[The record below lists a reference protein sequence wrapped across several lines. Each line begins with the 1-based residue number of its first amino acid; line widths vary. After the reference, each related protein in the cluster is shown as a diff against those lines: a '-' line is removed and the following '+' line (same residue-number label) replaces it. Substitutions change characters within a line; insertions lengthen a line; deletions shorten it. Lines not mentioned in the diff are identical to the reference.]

1 MQFSQR
7 QTGLTESLELVVDLT
22 DWFDWHDWFGWSA
35 VVTDTTVG
43 ILLVNRMDEV
53 VKLV

>member
-22 DWFDWHDWFGWSA
+22 DWFDWSA
-35 VVTDTTVG
+35 VVADTTVG

>member
-22 DWFDWHDWFGWSA
+22 DWFDWFDWST
-35 VVTDTTVG
+35 VVADTTVG